1 MDLSFLRSLV
11 ENPGP
16 FLSVYL
22 DTSGDDRGVDAQVRQ
37 ERWRDLR
44 EELAKESDD
53 TSTLDAVGAALSA
66 PEDFGVPGVAAF
78 GTGGRVPLV
87 VKLPGVPRRAQGGWS
102 RLADLLPLL
111 VQTPPRPPH
120 LLVSANR
127 EGGEVLVV
135 GGADSAGQHSAGQHS
150 GAEQRVQG
158 TGWPVHKVKSGG
170 WSQDRYQRSAED
182 AWETNAKEL
191 ATAVIKAVSGRRI
204 EAVIVAGDVRA
215 RELLVSKLPDGL
227 QRAVVLVD
235 RELPVDSAE
244 LSQAAEE
251 VLQQLEDDAARSH
264 LETFHDQAGNGRA
277 VEGLAA
283 TVAALRDGQ
292 VAELFVGGRYTDGDR
307 KALELAWASGPAWI
321 GPGLADIALSEAD
334 LRDRNVTDLAQD
346 RVGAALVRAAAG
358 TDAAL
363 FVVPPGG
370 ASPGDTALQ
379 DDIGALLRFAV
390 PGA

>member
-37 ERWRDLR
+37 ARWRDLR

-53 TSTLDAVGAALSA
+53 TGTLDAVGEALSA

-78 GTGGRVPLV
+78 GTAGRVPLV
-87 VKLPGVPRRAQGGWS
+87 VKLPSVPRRAQGGWS
-102 RLADLLPLL
+102 RLPDLLPLL

-135 GGADSAGQHSAGQHS
+135 GGAGGGD
-150 GAEQRVQG
+150 EQQVQG

-191 ATAVIKAVSGRRI
+191 ATAVIKAVAGRKI

-251 VLQQLEDDAARSH
+251 VLQQLEDDDAKGH
-264 LETFHDQAGNGRA
+264 LETFHDQAGTGRA

-307 KALELAWASGPAWI
+307 KALELAWESDPAWI

-346 RVGAALVRAAAG
+346 RVGAALIRAAAG

-370 ASPGDTALQ
+370 TAPGDSALQ

>member
-37 ERWRDLR
+37 ARWRDLR

-53 TSTLDAVGAALSA
+53 TGTLDAVGAALSA

-102 RLADLLPLL
+102 RLPDLLPLL

-127 EGGEVLVV
+127 EGGEVLIV
-135 GGADSAGQHSAGQHS
+135 GGADS
-150 GAEQRVQG
+150 GAEQQVQG

-170 WSQDRYQRSAED
+170 WSQDRFQRSAED
-182 AWETNAKEL
+182 AWEINAKEL
-191 ATAVIKAVSGRRI
+191 SDAVIKAVAGRKI

-227 QRAVVLVD
+227 RRAVILID
-235 RELPVDSAE
+235 RELPVDSDE
-244 LSQAAEE
+244 LAQAADEA
-251 VLQQLEDDAARSH
+251 LQELEDGNARAQ
-264 LETFHDQAGNGRA
+264 LETFRDQSGTGRA
-277 VEGLAA
+277 VEGLAE

-292 VAELFVGGRYTDGDR
+292 VAELFIGGRYTDGDR
-307 KALELAWASGPAWI
+307 KALELDWASSPAWV
-321 GPGLADIALSEAD
+321 GPGLADIGLSEAD
-334 LRDRNVTDLAQD
+334 LRDRNVTDVAQD
-346 RVGAALVRAAAG
+346 RVGAALVRAATG
-358 TDAAL
+358 TDVRL

-370 ASPGDTALQ
+370 PAAGDTPLR
-379 DDIGALLRFAV
+379 DGIGALLRYAV

>member
-53 TSTLDAVGAALSA
+53 TGTLDAVGAALSA
-66 PEDFGVPGVAAF
+66 PEDYGVPGVAAF
-78 GTGGRVPLV
+78 GTAGRVPLV
-87 VKLPGVPRRAQGGWS
+87 VKLPSVPRRAQGGWS
-102 RLADLLPLL
+102 RLPDLLPLL

-127 EGGEVLVV
+127 EGGEVLIV
-135 GGADSAGQHSAGQHS
+135 GGADS
-150 GAEQRVQG
+150 GADQQVQG

-191 ATAVIKAVSGRRI
+191 ATAVIKAVAGRKI

-251 VLQQLEDDAARSH
+251 VLQQLEDDATAGH
-264 LETFHDQAGNGRA
+264 LATFHDQAGNGRA

-307 KALELAWASGPAWI
+307 KALELAWASDPAWI

-346 RVGAALVRAAAG
+346 RVGAALIRAAAG

-370 ASPGDTALQ
+370 TAPGESALQ

>member
-11 ENPGP
+11 ESPGP

-22 DTSGDDRGVDAQVRQ
+22 DTSGDDRGTAAQVRQ
-37 ERWRDLR
+37 ARWRDLR

-53 TSTLDAVGAALSA
+53 TGTLDAVGAALSA
-66 PEDFGVPGVAAF
+66 PEDFGVQGVAAF

-102 RLADLLPLL
+102 RLPDLLPLL
-111 VQTPPRPPH
+111 AQTPPRPPH

-127 EGGEVLVV
+127 EGGEVLIV
-135 GGADSAGQHSAGQHS
+135 GGAS
-150 GAEQRVQG
+150 GGDDQQVQG

-191 ATAVIKAVSGRRI
+191 ATAVIKAVAGRKI

-251 VLQQLEDDAARSH
+251 VLQQLEDDATAGH
-264 LETFHDQAGNGRA
+264 LETFRDQAGNGRA

-292 VAELFVGGRYTDGDR
+292 VSELFIGGRYTDGDR
-307 KALELAWASGPAWI
+307 KALELDWASSPAWV
-321 GPGLADIALSEAD
+321 GPGLADVGLSEAD

-370 ASPGDTALQ
+370 TSPGDTALQ

>member
-37 ERWRDLR
+37 ARWRDLR

-53 TSTLDAVGAALSA
+53 TGTLDAVGAALSA
-66 PEDFGVPGVAAF
+66 PEDFGVQGVAAF

-102 RLADLLPLL
+102 RLPDLLPLL

-135 GGADSAGQHSAGQHS
+135 GGADGGD
-150 GAEQRVQG
+150 EQQVQG

-191 ATAVIKAVSGRRI
+191 ATAVIKAVAGRRI

-251 VLQQLEDDAARSH
+251 VLQQLEDDATAGH

-292 VAELFVGGRYTDGDR
+292 VSELFIGGRYTDGDR
-307 KALELAWASGPAWI
+307 KALELAWASDPAWI

-346 RVGAALVRAAAG
+346 RVGAALIRAAAG

-363 FVVPPGG
+363 FVAPPGG
-370 ASPGDTALQ
+370 TAPGDSALQ

>member
-37 ERWRDLR
+37 ARWRDLR

-53 TSTLDAVGAALSA
+53 TGTLDAVGAALSA

-102 RLADLLPLL
+102 RLPDLLPLL

-127 EGGEVLVV
+127 EGGEVLTV
-135 GGADSAGQHSAGQHS
+135 GGSES
-150 GAEQRVQG
+150 GAQEQVQG

-170 WSQDRYQRSAED
+170 WSQDRFQRSAED
-182 AWETNAKEL
+182 AWEINAKEL
-191 ATAVIKAVSGRRI
+191 SDAVIKAVSGRKI

-227 QRAVVLVD
+227 RRAVILVD
-235 RELPVDSAE
+235 RELPVDSDE
-244 LSQAAEE
+244 LAQAADEA
-251 VLQQLEDDAARSH
+251 LQQLEDDNTRAQ
-264 LETFHDQAGNGRA
+264 LEAFRDQSGTGRA
-277 VEGLAA
+277 VEGLAE

-292 VAELFVGGRYTDGDR
+292 VAELFIGGQYTDGDR
-307 KALELAWASGPAWI
+307 KALELDWASSPAWV

-334 LRDRNVTDLAQD
+334 LRDRNVTDVAQD
-346 RVGAALVRAAAG
+346 RVGAALVRAATG
-358 TDAAL
+358 TDVRL

-370 ASPGDTALQ
+370 PNAGDTPLR
-379 DDIGALLRFAV
+379 DGIGALLRYAV

>member
-37 ERWRDLR
+37 ARWRDLR

-53 TSTLDAVGAALSA
+53 TGTLDAVGAALSA

-78 GTGGRVPLV
+78 GTAGRVPLV
-87 VKLPGVPRRAQGGWS
+87 VKLPSVPRRAQGGWS
-102 RLADLLPLL
+102 RLPDLLPLL

-135 GGADSAGQHSAGQHS
+135 GGAGGGD
-150 GAEQRVQG
+150 EQQVQG

-191 ATAVIKAVSGRRI
+191 ATAVIKAVAGRKI

-251 VLQQLEDDAARSH
+251 VLQQLEDDATASH
-264 LETFHDQAGNGRA
+264 LETFHDQVGSGRA

-292 VAELFVGGRYTDGDR
+292 VSELFVGGRYTDGDR
-307 KALELAWASGPAWI
+307 KALELAWESDPAWI

-346 RVGAALVRAAAG
+346 RVGAALIRAAAG

-370 ASPGDTALQ
+370 TAPGDSALQ

>member
-53 TSTLDAVGAALSA
+53 TGTLDAVGAALSA
-66 PEDFGVPGVAAF
+66 PEDYGVPGVAAF
-78 GTGGRVPLV
+78 GTAGRVPLV
-87 VKLPGVPRRAQGGWS
+87 VKLPSVPRRAQGGWS
-102 RLADLLPLL
+102 RLPDLLPLL

-127 EGGEVLVV
+127 EGGEVLIV
-135 GGADSAGQHSAGQHS
+135 GGADS
-150 GAEQRVQG
+150 GADQQVQG

-191 ATAVIKAVSGRRI
+191 ATAVIKAVAGRKI

-251 VLQQLEDDAARSH
+251 VLQQLEDDATAGH
-264 LETFHDQAGNGRA
+264 LATFHDQAGNGRA

-307 KALELAWASGPAWI
+307 KALELAWASDPAWI
-321 GPGLADIALSEAD
+321 GPGLADIALSETD

-346 RVGAALVRAAAG
+346 RVGAALIRAAAG

-370 ASPGDTALQ
+370 TAPGESALQ

>member
-22 DTSGDDRGVDAQVRQ
+22 DTSDYDRGVDAQARQ

-87 VKLPGVPRRAQGGWS
+87 VKLPGVPRRAQGSWS
-102 RLADLLPLL
+102 RLPDLLPLL

-120 LLVSANR
+120 LVVSATR
-127 EGGEVLVV
+127 EGGEVLIV
-135 GGADSAGQHSAGQHS
+135 GGGASAGQHS
-150 GAEQRVQG
+150 GDEQQVQG

-191 ATAVIKAVSGRRI
+191 ADAVIKAVSGRKI

-227 QRAVVLVD
+227 RRVVVLVD
-235 RELPVDSAE
+235 RELPVDSDE
-244 LSQAAEE
+244 LAQAADE
-251 VLQQLEDDAARSH
+251 VLQELEDGNARAQLEEFRNQSG
-264 LETFHDQAGNGRA
+264 TGRA
-277 VEGLAA
+277 VEGLAE

-292 VAELFVGGRYTDGDR
+292 VAELFIGGRYTDGDR
-307 KALELAWASGPAWI
+307 KAPELDWASSPAWV
-321 GPGLADIALSEAD
+321 GPGLADIGLSEAE
-334 LRDRNVTDLAQD
+334 LRDRNVTDVAQD
-346 RVGAALVRAAAG
+346 RIGAALVRAATG
-358 TDAAL
+358 TDVRL

-370 ASPGDTALQ
+370 PAAGDTPLR
-379 DDIGALLRFAV
+379 DGIGALLRYAV

>member
-37 ERWRDLR
+37 ARWRDLR

-53 TSTLDAVGAALSA
+53 TGTLDAVGAALSA

-78 GTGGRVPLV
+78 GTAGRVPLV

-102 RLADLLPLL
+102 RLPDLLPLL

-135 GGADSAGQHSAGQHS
+135 GGADGGD
-150 GAEQRVQG
+150 EQQVQG

-191 ATAVIKAVSGRRI
+191 ATAVIKAVAGRRI

-251 VLQQLEDDAARSH
+251 VLQQLEDDATAGH

-292 VAELFVGGRYTDGDR
+292 VSELFIGGRYTDGDR
-307 KALELAWASGPAWI
+307 KALELAWASDPAWI

-346 RVGAALVRAAAG
+346 RVGAALIRAAAG

-363 FVVPPGG
+363 FVAPPGG
-370 ASPGDTALQ
+370 TAPGDSALQ

>member
-37 ERWRDLR
+37 ARWRDLR

-53 TSTLDAVGAALSA
+53 TGTLDAVGAALSA

-78 GTGGRVPLV
+78 GTAGRVPLV
-87 VKLPGVPRRAQGGWS
+87 VKLPSVPRRAQGGWS
-102 RLADLLPLL
+102 RLPDLLPLL

-127 EGGEVLVV
+127 EGGEVLIV
-135 GGADSAGQHSAGQHS
+135 GGAS
-150 GAEQRVQG
+150 GGDDQQVQG

-191 ATAVIKAVSGRRI
+191 ATAVIKAVAGRKI

-235 RELPVDSAE
+235 RELPVDSDE

-251 VLQQLEDDAARSH
+251 VLQQLEDDDAKGH
-264 LETFHDQAGNGRA
+264 LATLHDQAGNGRA

-307 KALELAWASGPAWI
+307 KALELAWASDPAWV
-321 GPGLADIALSEAD
+321 GPGLADVALSEAD

-346 RVGAALVRAAAG
+346 RVGAALIRAAAG

-370 ASPGDTALQ
+370 TAPGDSALQ

>member
-37 ERWRDLR
+37 ARWRDLR

-53 TSTLDAVGAALSA
+53 TGTLDAVGAALSA

-78 GTGGRVPLV
+78 GTAGRVPLV
-87 VKLPGVPRRAQGGWS
+87 VKLPSVPRRAQGGWS
-102 RLADLLPLL
+102 RLPDLLPLL

-135 GGADSAGQHSAGQHS
+135 GGAGGGD
-150 GAEQRVQG
+150 EQQVQG

-170 WSQDRYQRSAED
+170 WSQDRYQRSAEN

-191 ATAVIKAVSGRRI
+191 ATAVIKAVAGRKI

-251 VLQQLEDDAARSH
+251 VLQQLEDDATAGH

-292 VAELFVGGRYTDGDR
+292 VSELFVGGRYTDGDR
-307 KALELAWASGPAWI
+307 KALELAWASDPAWI

-346 RVGAALVRAAAG
+346 RVGAALIRAAAG

-370 ASPGDTALQ
+370 TAPGDSALQ

>member
-37 ERWRDLR
+37 ARWRDLR

-53 TSTLDAVGAALSA
+53 TGTLDAVGAALSA

-78 GTGGRVPLV
+78 GTAGRVPLV
-87 VKLPGVPRRAQGGWS
+87 VKLPSVPRRAQGGWS
-102 RLADLLPLL
+102 RLPDLLPLL

-127 EGGEVLVV
+127 EGGEVLIV
-135 GGADSAGQHSAGQHS
+135 GGAS
-150 GAEQRVQG
+150 GGDDQQVQG

-191 ATAVIKAVSGRRI
+191 ATAVIKAVAGRKI

-235 RELPVDSAE
+235 RELPVDSDE

-251 VLQQLEDDAARSH
+251 VLQQLEDDDAKGH
-264 LETFHDQAGNGRA
+264 LATLHDQAGNGRA

-307 KALELAWASGPAWI
+307 KALQLAWASDPAWV
-321 GPGLADIALSEAD
+321 GPGLADVALSEAD

-346 RVGAALVRAAAG
+346 RVGAALIRAAAG

-370 ASPGDTALQ
+370 TAPGDSALQ

>member
-22 DTSGDDRGVDAQVRQ
+22 DTSGDDRGVAAQVRQ
-37 ERWRDLR
+37 ARWRDLR

-53 TSTLDAVGAALSA
+53 TGTLDAVGAALSA
-66 PEDFGVPGVAAF
+66 PEDFGVQGVAAF

-102 RLADLLPLL
+102 RLPDLLPLL
-111 VQTPPRPPH
+111 VQAPPRPPH

-127 EGGEVLVV
+127 EGGEVLIV
-135 GGADSAGQHSAGQHS
+135 GGAS
-150 GAEQRVQG
+150 GGEDQQEQVQG

-191 ATAVIKAVSGRRI
+191 ATAVIKAVSGRKI

-227 QRAVVLVD
+227 RRAVVLVD
-235 RELPVDSAE
+235 RELPVDSPE

-251 VLQQLEDDAARSH
+251 VLQQLEDDAVRSH
-264 LETFHDQAGNGRA
+264 LETFHNQAGDGRA

-292 VAELFVGGRYTDGDR
+292 VAELFIGGRYTDGDR
-307 KALELAWASGPAWI
+307 KALELDWATDPAWI
-321 GPGLADIALSEAD
+321 GPGLADIALSEAE
-334 LRDRNVTDLAQD
+334 LRDRNVTDVAQD

-370 ASPGDTALQ
+370 TSPGDTALQ

>member
-1 MDLSFLRSLV
+1 VDLSFLRSLV

-37 ERWRDLR
+37 ARWRDLH

-53 TSTLDAVGAALSA
+53 TGTLDAVGAALSA

-78 GTGGRVPLV
+78 GTAGRVPLV

-102 RLADLLPLL
+102 RLPDLLPLL

-135 GGADSAGQHSAGQHS
+135 GGADGGD
-150 GAEQRVQG
+150 EQQVQG

-182 AWETNAKEL
+182 AWAINAKEL
-191 ATAVIKAVSGRRI
+191 ADAVIKAVAGRKI
-204 EAVIVAGDVRA
+204 EAVIVAGDERA

-235 RELPVDSAE
+235 RELPVDSGE

-264 LETFHDQAGNGRA
+264 LKTLHDQAGNGRA

-292 VAELFVGGRYTDGDR
+292 VAELFIGGRYTDGDR
-307 KALELAWASGPAWI
+307 KALELAWASDPAWI

-334 LRDRNVTDLAQD
+334 LRDRNVTEVTQD